1 VLATRGT
8 WSAMSSLSVG
18 GRTIGTIRGD
28 ITRVQADAL
37 VNAANEALAGGG
49 GVDGAIHRTGG
60 PAIMADLVSR
70 YGRDRRCPTGQAVLS
85 VAGDLSA
92 DWVIH
97 AVGPVWFGGRSGE
110 PSLLASAY
118 RNAFRLAS
126 DAGARTVAAAA
137 ISTGIFGYPLA
148 EAASIAVAAAVEHF
162 AGPTTVERI
171 DFVLFSEESLKVFDH
186 ALLRA
191 RHA

>member
-1 VLATRGT
+1 
-8 WSAMSSLSVG
+8 MSSLTVG
-18 GRTIGTIRGD
+18 GRTIGTVRGD
-28 ITRVQADAL
+28 ITRVRADAL

-49 GVDGAIHRTGG
+49 GVDGAIHRAGG
-60 PAIMADLVSR
+60 PAIMADLVAR
-70 YGRDRRCPTGQAVLS
+70 YGRNRRCPTGQAVLS
-85 VAGDLSA
+85 IAGDLPA
-92 DWVIH
+92 DWVVH

-118 RNAFRLAS
+118 RSAFRVAG

-148 EAASIAVAAAVEHF
+148 EAATVAVAAALEQF
-162 AGPTTVERI
+162 AGPTTIDRI
-171 DFVLFSEESLKVFDH
+171 DFVLFSEESLEAFDH

-191 RHA
+191 RRA